1 MELSRSLKI
10 QKRSSFNEYL
20 ESWIEKYK
28 APKVKPKTLQSFRT
42 AVKFILITFGET
54 PIEKITGDDIQ
65 DLLIHTW
72 ATRLRDLCKINCRY
86 SRRLQFKDY
95 RQQSLWID
103 RNKRTKMKEGLDFL
117 KIGDYAV
124 INLNNMFPAEKS
136 IAIS

>member
-10 QKRSSFNEYL
+10 QKKSPFNEYL

-65 DLLIHTW
+65 DLLIHT
-72 ATRLRDLCKINCRY
+72 
-86 SRRLQFKDY
+86 
-95 RQQSLWID
+95 
-103 RNKRTKMKEGLDFL
+103 
-117 KIGDYAV
+117 
-124 INLNNMFPAEKS
+124 
-136 IAIS
+136 